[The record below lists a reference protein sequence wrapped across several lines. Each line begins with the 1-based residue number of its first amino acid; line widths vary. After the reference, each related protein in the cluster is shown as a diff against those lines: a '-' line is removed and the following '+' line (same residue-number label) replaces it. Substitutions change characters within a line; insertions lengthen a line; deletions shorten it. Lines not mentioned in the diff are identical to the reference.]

1 MRVFVTGASGWVGS
15 VVTQE
20 LLRHGHSVLG
30 LARSDASAAAV
41 TAAGADVLR
50 GDVRDTDSLIAGA
63 QSADGVIHT
72 AFIHDFSH
80 DFSKFVENCEID
92 RRAVTAMAGVL
103 ADTGKPFVVTSG
115 TGVVSSADRTSE
127 DVRVA
132 DVRHS
137 FPRIA
142 SEQAAEAA
150 AARGVNVSVVRLS
163 PSVHGAGDH
172 GFVPRLI
179 QLARETGKAAYVG
192 AGDNLWPGVHRLDAA
207 RLYRLALERNA
218 QDARYHAAENRG
230 TPFRA
235 IAETIGRRLGLPVAS
250 LTPDEAPAHFGW
262 LSPFAMLD
270 NPTSSDWT
278 RATLGWA
285 PTQPDLPGD
294 LDSAAYFA

>member
-1 MRVFVTGASGWVGS
+1 M
-15 VVTQE
+15 
-20 LLRHGHSVLG
+20 
-30 LARSDASAAAV
+30 
-41 TAAGADVLR
+41 LR

-72 AFIHDFSH
+72 AFIH

-192 AGDNLWPGVHRLDAA
+192 AGDNVWPGVHRLDAA

>member
-20 LLRHGHSVLG
+20 LLRHGHEVMG
-30 LARSDASAAAV
+30 LARSDEAAARV
-41 TAAGADVLR
+41 AAMGADALH
-50 GDVRDTDSLIAGA
+50 GDVQDTDSLIAGA
-63 QSADGVIHT
+63 EVCDGVIHT
-72 AFIHDFSH
+72 AFIHDFT
-80 DFSKFVENCEID
+80 KFAENCEID

-103 ADTGKPFVVTSG
+103 ADTNKPFVVTSG
-115 TGVVSSADRTSE
+115 TGVVASADKTTE

-132 DVRHS
+132 DVRNP

-172 GFVPRLI
+172 GFVPILI
-179 QLARETGKAAYVG
+179 QMAREKGKAAYVG
-192 AGDNLWPGVHRLDAA
+192 SGDNVWPGVHRLDAA

-218 QDARYHAAENRG
+218 KDARYHAAENRG
-230 TPFRA
+230 TRFRD
-235 IAETIGRRLGLPVAS
+235 IAETIGRKLGVPAVS
-250 LTPDEAPAHFGW
+250 LAPDEAHEHFGW
-262 LSPFAMLD
+262 FAHFAQMN

-278 RATLGWA
+278 RETLGWTPA
-285 PTQPDLPGD
+285 QPDLLTD
-294 LDSAAYFA
+294 MDAAYFD

>member
-1 MRVFVTGASGWVGS
+1 MARFSSRDRGNAGGRQSVKVTCAAGVAPVTG
-15 VVTQE
+15 
-20 LLRHGHSVLG
+20 
-30 LARSDASAAAV
+30 D
-41 TAAGADVLR
+41 
-50 GDVRDTDSLIAGA
+50 
-63 QSADGVIHT
+63 
-72 AFIHDFSH
+72 
-80 DFSKFVENCEID
+80 
-92 RRAVTAMAGVL
+92 
-103 ADTGKPFVVTSG
+103 
-115 TGVVSSADRTSE
+115 
-127 DVRVA
+127 
-132 DVRHS
+132 
-137 FPRIA
+137 
-142 SEQAAEAA
+142 
-150 AARGVNVSVVRLS
+150 
-163 PSVHGAGDH
+163 
-172 GFVPRLI
+172 
-179 QLARETGKAAYVG
+179 
-192 AGDNLWPGVHRLDAA
+192 A